1 MIRDNVTEDR
11 MRATARLIYAN
22 PKAGEVVE
30 VLEIREFVPAG
41 SVRLG
46 EMTITVVNGVPT
58 AITISPT
65 VL

>member
-1 MIRDNVTEDR
+1 MTQDNVTEDR
-11 MRATARLIYAN
+11 MRATARLLYAN

-30 VLEIREFVPAG
+30 LLEVREFVLAG
-41 SVRLG
+41 SARLG

-58 AITISPT
+58 TITMSPV

>member
-1 MIRDNVTEDR
+1 MTQDNVTEDR
-11 MRATARLIYAN
+11 MRATARLLYAN

-30 VLEIREFVPAG
+30 LLEAREFVLAG
-41 SVRLG
+41 SARLG

-58 AITISPT
+58 TITMSPV

>member
-1 MIRDNVTEDR
+1 MIQDNPNEDR
-11 MRATARLIYAN
+11 IRARGRVIYAN

-30 VLEIREFVPAG
+30 LLEVREFVSVG

-46 EMTITVVNGVPT
+46 EMTITVINGVPVS
-58 AITISPT
+58 ITMSPQ

>member
-11 MRATARLIYAN
+11 MRATARLLYAN

-30 VLEIREFVPAG
+30 LLEVREFVSAG
-41 SVRLG
+41 NVRLG
-46 EMTITVVNGVPT
+46 EMTITIVNGEPMS
-58 AITISPT
+58 ITMSPV

>member
-1 MIRDNVTEDR
+1 MLWISPIEDQQK
-11 MRATARLIYAN
+11 ARSRIIYAN

-30 VLEIREFVPAG
+30 VLEVREFLLAG

-46 EMTITVVNGVPT
+46 EMTITVVHGEPVS
-58 AITISPT
+58 ITMSPV

>member
-1 MIRDNVTEDR
+1 MIQDNVTEDR
-11 MRATARLIYAN
+11 MRATARLLCAN

-30 VLEIREFVPAG
+30 LLEVREFVLAG

-46 EMTITVVNGVPT
+46 EMTITVVNGEP
-58 AITISPT
+58 ASITMSPV